1 VLQLLA
7 EGLVMKEI
15 ADLLDVTLPTVV
27 FGMLKKRS

>member
-1 VLQLLA
+1 
-7 EGLVMKEI
+7 MKEI